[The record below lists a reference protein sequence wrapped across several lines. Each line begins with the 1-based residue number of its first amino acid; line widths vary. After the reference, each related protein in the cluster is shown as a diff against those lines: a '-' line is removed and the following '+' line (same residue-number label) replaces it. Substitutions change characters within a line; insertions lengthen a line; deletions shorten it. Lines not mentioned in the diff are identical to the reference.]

1 MNIEKTVSQCLKY
14 FTADK
19 RMNTS
24 FCLFEMN
31 FGSGILLIN
40 RKIEW
45 ANDMG
50 CECSLQGHFCYAEQ
64 ICVVRM
70 RGPNHLGVKGTAQ
83 FQLKSTVSSKVGL
96 KP

>member
-1 MNIEKTVSQCLKY
+1 ME
-14 FTADK
+14 
-19 RMNTS
+19 
-24 FCLFEMN
+24 
-31 FGSGILLIN
+31 
-40 RKIEW
+40 
-45 ANDMG
+45 

-70 RGPNHLGVKGTAQ
+70 HGPNHLGVKGTAQ